1 MRKARANSATISLT
15 SPRGPSALCC
25 MDDEMSLP
33 ILRTSYCNLCLQ
45 QQPRKR
51 VKENKAAGQAT
62 PCHTILARTPRRVQ
76 CFTKKKKR
84 EAPRSR
90 MQSVSGCMWP
100 LNGCSAS
107 LFQMRQPSCRDSR
120 ADRVPLLHLSNT
132 VLGDRFAERVCGQW
146 KHDDLPQTRSAP
158 AEPPERLVMCA
169 SILTSSSFQGGR
181 RQDRNSCQ

>member
-1 MRKARANSATISLT
+1 MTSKSVPVNKHPQDASHTLNPKLHMPALHTHDMLLRGKKKRTMRKARANSATISLT

-90 MQSVSGCMWP
+90 MQSVSGCM
-100 LNGCSAS
+100 
-107 LFQMRQPSCRDSR
+107 
-120 ADRVPLLHLSNT
+120 
-132 VLGDRFAERVCGQW
+132 
-146 KHDDLPQTRSAP
+146 
-158 AEPPERLVMCA
+158 
-169 SILTSSSFQGGR
+169 
-181 RQDRNSCQ
+181 